1 MSNEEK
7 IDTEAVLS
15 ELDVARERRAAV
27 YADLEAA
34 NAALDEAL
42 VRAYLQRHTWN
53 TLVARAGLSMPT
65 IRLRLIK
72 AGALTPRGER

>member
-7 IDTEAVLS
+7 IDTEAVLV
-15 ELDVARERRAAV
+15 ELDAARERRAEV
-27 YADLEAA
+27 YAELREA
-34 NAALDEAL
+34 NAALDEVL

-53 TLVARAGLSMPT
+53 TLVDRAGLSMPT
-65 IRLRLIK
+65 IRQRLIK